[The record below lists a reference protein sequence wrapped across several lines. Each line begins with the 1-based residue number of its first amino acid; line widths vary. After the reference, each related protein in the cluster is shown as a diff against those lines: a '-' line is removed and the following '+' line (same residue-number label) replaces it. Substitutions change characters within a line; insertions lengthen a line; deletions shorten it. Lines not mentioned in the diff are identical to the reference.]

1 MRALRQ
7 PGARVGVIG
16 LGVGTLAAYG
26 RPGDVYRFYEIDPAV
41 VQIARREFGCLEDSF
56 ARVEVV
62 LGDARLQLEREPA
75 QQFDVLAVDAFAGD
89 AVPMH
94 LLTHEALAVHV
105 RHVKPGGV
113 IAFHVSNQFLD
124 LPALVLRLAEARGLK
139 AAHVLDEARSRGG
152 FSSDWVLLTTDAAF
166 PDLPEIRAATVS
178 ARPGADQ
185 RPWSDDFNNLLQ
197 VPK

>member
-26 RPGDVYRFYEIDPAV
+26 RPGDVYRFYEIDPAM

-94 LLTHEALAVHV
+94 LLTLEALAVHV

-124 LPALVLRLAEARGLK
+124 LPALVLRLAGARGLK

>member
-1 MRALRQ
+1 
-7 PGARVGVIG
+7 
-16 LGVGTLAAYG
+16 GTLAAYG
-26 RPGDVYRFYEIDPAV
+26 RPGDACRFYEIDPAV
-41 VQIARREFGCLEDSF
+41 VKIARREFSYLEDSF
-56 ARVEVV
+56 AHVETV

-75 QQFDVLAVDAFAGD
+75 QRFDVLAVDAFAGD

-94 LLTHEALAVHV
+94 LLTHEALAVYV

-124 LPALVLRLAEARGLK
+124 LPAVVLRLAESRGLK
-139 AAHVLDEARSRGG
+139 AAHVLDDARSRGG

-166 PDLPEIRAATVS
+166 LDLPEIRAATVS

-197 VPK
+197 VLK

>member
-1 MRALRQ
+1 M
-7 PGARVGVIG
+7 VK
-16 LGVGTLAAYG
+16 
-26 RPGDVYRFYEIDPAV
+26 
-41 VQIARREFGCLEDSF
+41 IARREFSYLEDSF
-56 ARVEVV
+56 AHVETV

-75 QQFDVLAVDAFAGD
+75 QRFDVLAVDAFAGD

-94 LLTHEALAVHV
+94 LLTHEALAVYV

-124 LPALVLRLAEARGLK
+124 LPAVVLRLAESRGLK
-139 AAHVLDEARSRGG
+139 AAHVLDDARSRGG

-166 PDLPEIRAATVS
+166 LDLPEIRAATVS

-197 VPK
+197 VLK